1 MRWPAWSMIRRPS
14 EAGTEPP
21 SRPVARR
28 LGAVATALVLL
39 LTLAY
44 PFAVALGLGRIEP
57 RWFALA
63 LVGLALLRAAVARQ
77 AVWWVAALGA
87 AALAAASLAGQGWLP
102 LKLYPVLVNALLLL
116 VFGLSLRHGTPVI
129 ERLARL
135 TEPRLPPE
143 GVAYTRRVTEA
154 WCAFFALNGL
164 AAAGTAWWC
173 PTEVWA
179 LYNGFI
185 AYLLISAMF
194 GGEWL
199 LRRRLQARLAA
210 TGADHG

>member
-1 MRWPAWSMIRRPS
+1 MTLHPS
-14 EAGTEPP
+14 EPGHAAPSGTP
-21 SRPVARR
+21 SHR
-28 LGAVATALVLL
+28 LGAAASALVVL

-44 PFAVALGLGRIEP
+44 PFALACGLGRVEP

-63 LVGLALLRAAVARQ
+63 LLALALLRAAVSRQ

-87 AALAAASLAGQGWLP
+87 VALSGLSLGGQGWLP

-116 VFGLSLRHGTPVI
+116 VFGLSLWRGPPVI

-135 TEPRLPPE
+135 TEPGLPPE

-154 WCAFFALNGL
+154 WCGFFVLNG
-164 AAAGTAWWC
+164 AAAAATACWAS
-173 PTEVWA
+173 TETWA

-185 AYLLISAMF
+185 AYLLIGAMF
-194 GGEWL
+194 TGEWL
-199 LRRRLQARLAA
+199 LRRRLKARLAA
-210 TGADHG
+210 MPGVAHG